1 MQSGK
6 KPVYEIN
13 LDEST
18 IDKVEL
24 ISSMEWRVPGQDLK
38 IDLPFRTC
46 DGISLH
52 RPESLWALSAK

>member
-52 RPESLWALSAK
+52 RPERLIG